1 MLLMLGDPFIADIR
15 DPELGMLGELGD
27 TPRGGEF
34 GIAAVDSRG
43 DDAV

>member
-1 MLLMLGDPFIADIR
+1 MLLMLGDPLIADKR
-15 DPELGMLGELGD
+15 DPDLGMLGELGE

-34 GIAAVDSRG
+34 GIVAVDSRG